1 MLKTNIGQRRRTLAM
16 NEQRIEERN
25 NSNEWIKGRKK
36 EQQHLLLRMYKG
48 QRRRA
53 KQWLKMNKVCKIGT
67 FCLKNKN
74 INSC

>member
-53 KQWLKMNKVCKIGT
+53 K
-67 FCLKNKN
+67 
-74 INSC
+74 